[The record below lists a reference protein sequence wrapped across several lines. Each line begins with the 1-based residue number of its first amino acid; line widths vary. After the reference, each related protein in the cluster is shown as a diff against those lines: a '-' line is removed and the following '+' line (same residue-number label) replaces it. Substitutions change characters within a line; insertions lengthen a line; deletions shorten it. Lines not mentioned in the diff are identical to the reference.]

1 MSKDDKMFFI
11 VSDKFWIGSFPSET
25 TFKTNKNAFFLAVRM
40 QNGEKPNY
48 AWTRKYSDDDILLA
62 QKTFEFM
69 DMHKYIANL
78 ATFFIDSPDG
88 LMRYLI
94 ECSGG
99 NKQEK
104 NEWIDSVD
112 EFYLWVL

>member
-1 MSKDDKMFFI
+1 MSNKDKMFFI
-11 VSDKFWIGSFPSET
+11 VTDKFWIGSFPSQT
-25 TFKTNKNAFFLAVRM
+25 TFKTTKNALFLAVRM
-40 QNGEKPNY
+40 QNGENPNY
-48 AWTRKYSDDDILLA
+48 AWRMKYSDQDILLA

-69 DMHKYIANL
+69 DAHKYIASL

-94 ECSGG
+94 EFSGG

-104 NEWIDSVD
+104 QVWIDSVD